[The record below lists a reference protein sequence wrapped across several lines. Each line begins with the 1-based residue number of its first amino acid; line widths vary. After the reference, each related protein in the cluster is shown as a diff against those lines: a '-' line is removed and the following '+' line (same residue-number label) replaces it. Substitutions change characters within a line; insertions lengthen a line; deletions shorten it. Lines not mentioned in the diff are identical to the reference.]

1 MRRVRQV
8 ILYLVAS
15 ITIGLLLI
23 IRLQSDDFLG
33 IRTGWWL
40 IGGMVPLFFIGV
52 LMIANWRC
60 PNCHGYL
67 ARGIVKFCGNCGK
80 RVE

>member
-15 ITIGLLLI
+15 INIGLLLI
-23 IRLQSDDFLG
+23 IRLQGDDFLG

-60 PNCHGYL
+60 PNCHRYL